1 MFYDL
6 NVPYSSDD
14 PEISD
19 TLSFLA
25 ERMSLFPGTRPK
37 RRSATLKMTT

>member
-6 NVPYSSDD
+6 NVPYAADD
-14 PEISD
+14 AEMAN

-25 ERMSLFPGTRPK
+25 ERRKNVSGVNMISR
-37 RRSATLKMTT
+37 

>member
-6 NVPYSSDD
+6 NVPCGPDD
-14 PEISD
+14 PELYP

-25 ERMSLFPGTRPK
+25 ERMSFFPTTRPM
-37 RRSATLKMTT
+37 LEMTTLEES